1 MIQEHVSQRSDVFLR
16 EFVRATETLL
26 HRSPQCSVNS
36 LWEFN
41 RDEQLRRVQ
50 VVLAG
55 LVDDPKLTMS
65 SGIAVGNR
73 RVELAPLERY
83 LVSIV
88 PEAENQWS
96 SW

>member
-1 MIQEHVSQRSDVFLR
+1 MIQEHVSQRSDAFLR
-16 EFVRATETLL
+16 EFVRATQALL
-26 HRSPQCSVNS
+26 HRSPQCAVNS
-36 LWEFN
+36 LREFN
-41 RDEQLRRVQ
+41 CDEELRRIE

-65 SGIAVGNR
+65 SGITVGNR